1 MKRGLVIR
9 VILTVIV
16 FIAFGLINE
25 LINVISP
32 IVTGNLAVQQLEDSN
47 VASVYSQ
54 IGMRYLIGNPLSG
67 IVLLIALIAI
77 WFGAIKKLFAGNKG
91 ATTVAIL
98 LIATIMATPA
108 WSFYDRKDRTEF
120 VEIGPNQSAFLIPLT
135 GANKAGQGKFMS
147 IDYLQANK
155 VATKRI
161 QIPHV
166 LMHMPGLEWDMYIP
180 SAKLIIVD
188 RTPYQREWTNNTKT
202 GTSAKV
208 EGFKFESNESIGMS
222 TSLMAAAAVTEE
234 DVAKFLYW
242 FGVKNVT
249 KTDDPYP
256 SVAYGY
262 SLYDVMDSYVRG
274 MVQTVLAREM
284 GALPVSDIIKT
295 KKKIILTVFNEVK
308 TAFEK
313 EGITIKYI
321 GYADQLNF
329 DDAEIQKMINNVFIA
344 KMNAERVPYLQKTL
358 PLQNQE
364 ADIAIK
370 NGFALSASK
379 WNGNIPSFL
388 ILPEKLWDT
397 ITGWFSSSHKKG
409 Q

>member
-166 LMHMPGLEWDMYIP
+166 LMHMPGLLRDKTVP
-180 SAKLIIVD
+180 KL
-188 RTPYQREWTNNTKT
+188 
-202 GTSAKV
+202 
-208 EGFKFESNESIGMS
+208 
-222 TSLMAAAAVTEE
+222 
-234 DVAKFLYW
+234 
-242 FGVKNVT
+242 
-249 KTDDPYP
+249 
-256 SVAYGY
+256 
-262 SLYDVMDSYVRG
+262 
-274 MVQTVLAREM
+274 
-284 GALPVSDIIKT
+284 
-295 KKKIILTVFNEVK
+295 
-308 TAFEK
+308 
-313 EGITIKYI
+313 
-321 GYADQLNF
+321 
-329 DDAEIQKMINNVFIA
+329 
-344 KMNAERVPYLQKTL
+344 
-358 PLQNQE
+358 
-364 ADIAIK
+364 
-370 NGFALSASK
+370 
-379 WNGNIPSFL
+379 
-388 ILPEKLWDT
+388 
-397 ITGWFSSSHKKG
+397 
-409 Q
+409 